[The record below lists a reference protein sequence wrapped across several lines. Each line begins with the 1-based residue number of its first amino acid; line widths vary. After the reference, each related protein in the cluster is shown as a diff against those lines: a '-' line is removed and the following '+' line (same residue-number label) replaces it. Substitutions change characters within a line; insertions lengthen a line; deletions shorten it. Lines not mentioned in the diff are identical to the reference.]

1 MEVAVFQLTSQLFPF
16 WPLLAV
22 TLILSMVGRVLA
34 EYVFTDDAC
43 QGEHSSHLR
52 CLGYRTLSLQ
62 PIVVGAAIG
71 LVWRNPV
78 PSVDTLI
85 ESVGC
90 FALCGAV
97 SVWAYQVGQDWA
109 RKHGILIRLPGVD
122 DSEPPPP
129 PPRADG

>member
-1 MEVAVFQLTSQLFPF
+1 MTIALVQALSPLFPF

-34 EYVFTDDAC
+34 QSVFTDDAC
-43 QGEHSSHLR
+43 KGQSTFR

-78 PSVDTLI
+78 PSVDTLV

-122 DSEPPPP
+122 DSEPPK
-129 PPRADG
+129 DE